1 MLRWY
6 FTKKLFSFVFQTSF
20 YFTVEFLSWFAPRL
34 RSNGEKANAW
44 YNRVFFR
51 SDILLEGDNLI
62 GIRSTP
68 PCKLFKQ
75 ICFDILQ
82 KELWFSSFVL
92 VFLLL
97 LLLLLPAAARLAN
110 TRGPTWHRRST
121 RKRWTSGL
129 SRSRNVRAF
138 STLLML
144 SDDKEN
150 EIFIQLLLLLL
161 LLLSLLLL
169 MLLLL
174 MLLL

>member
-92 VFLLL
+92 VSLLL
-97 LLLLLPAAARLAN
+97 LLLFVVVVVAGSCTTGKHPWAYV
-110 TRGPTWHRRST
+110 
-121 RKRWTSGL
+121 TSKIYAETMDF
-129 SRSRNVRAF
+129 RA
-138 STLLML
+138 
-144 SDDKEN
+144 KPE
-150 EIFIQLLLLLL
+150 
-161 LLLSLLLL
+161 
-169 MLLLL
+169 
-174 MLLL
+174 